1 MQRYPKYLSYLK
13 RLDVETLCSLEQ
25 TLIVMP
31 DSVRLER
38 FGCEVAIPQN
48 ELLRLLRLEMQ
59 ERIEARHI
67 DLEAL
72 LNWLERIS
80 DKKERI
86 ELYFHLARCSRCT
99 EKIWQE
105 YLPQISESLKQSIDR
120 EFLTIVDEQRKRKQ
134 QEHKTVEKEVEERKR
149 ISSKDPTLK
158 VKIPA
163 ILQSIRHFKDA
174 EQKAISNGYRVDNFA
189 KVKAALMTVKMLIEQ
204 HIDKIKVLMK
214 KTVSKKL
221 ARKIAVS
228 TAAILAIAAVLS
240 TGFYIWE
247 KKKTVE
253 GVEVVGKPS
262 QLYRSAFT
270 VLGENPIQLAQ
281 LYEEA
286 SQKLKQAPE
295 DVNLL
300 LNRAAVAEKL
310 HLYNRA
316 IEDYEQALLKTS
328 DALIQEDVRKRVEQL
343 HATTNQSTS
352 SEATKY
358 EQLDKLINGYLQ
370 ARRKKDR
377 KQAESNLAEAK
388 VVAASIFKENSDK
401 VGIDLVDF
409 YSKVS
414 LEAGKEL
421 LEARLQT
428 EEVSKVVATD
438 LFQDSIN
445 KLEKAKAV
453 FVKYNAVAD
462 IQSTSAILAKFL
474 PKAGQLADARMEIDG
489 SINEAKEKQY
499 TFIYTRFL
507 YLDAELNIYERKE
520 QEALRKCLEVLS
532 LCKDKQLEKFSL
544 YPLIPLS
551 YLYLESGKNELA
563 FEKAVEGIGISIKY
577 RHHAFASQFF
587 QNAGL
592 AATGMNSMLLAET
605 LLQNSVD
612 ICAKE
617 NLIAYGV
624 VAKVALANVL
634 AYQQNISTAI
644 KLIEETKYKDLGMV
658 VDITA
663 RKQLQLRVLG
673 YEGKVYGLA
682 KEFIRAEN
690 AYKNAIETSKELG
703 YKDFITI
710 GQWRKGLAE
719 ALIKQGRIEEGIRE
733 LNLANQELKKVS
745 EGLHPER
752 ENPILDFS
760 FSGKKIDELM
770 KSAQEDLIQP

>member
-59 ERIEARHI
+59 ERIEARHV

-240 TGFYIWE
+240 TGFYIWA

-262 QLYRSAFT
+262 QLYRSAFA

-377 KQAESNLAEAK
+377 KQVESNLAEAK

-445 KLEKAKAV
+445 KLERAKAV

-462 IQSTSAILAKFL
+462 IEQNVALFAKFAV
-474 PKAGQLADARMEIDG
+474 KAGQVDNAEKEVGAW
-489 SINEAKEKQY
+489 INSVKEKQHIFNEAQFLCY
-499 TFIYTRFL
+499 QAQIAIFRGEDKLAVKKATESIELCKKIGAEKFILSPLFLLSSIYCEFKEGNLALSASAEGLLRSFKYQNKAFISQFLHFSGVASAEMGLLEVSQAFLEGSVKISDSENFLAYASLSKCFLATVLAHKGQFSKSLDLIENTRIYDVGKTTDPLAKKAMLLRVNGYSGKIYGIMKNFSKAEQAYRETL
-507 YLDAELNIYERKE
+507 YLSEELSYKNPIGQGELRKGLGE
-520 QEALRKCLEVLS
+520 ALVAQGKQEEALREFNKAEEL
-532 LCKDKQLEKFSL
+532 FS
-544 YPLIPLS
+544 
-551 YLYLESGKNELA
+551 
-563 FEKAVEGIGISIKY
+563 KA
-577 RHHAFASQFF
+577 R
-587 QNAGL
+587 
-592 AATGMNSMLLAET
+592 
-605 LLQNSVD
+605 
-612 ICAKE
+612 
-617 NLIAYGV
+617 
-624 VAKVALANVL
+624 
-634 AYQQNISTAI
+634 
-644 KLIEETKYKDLGMV
+644 KDLEYPSNS
-658 VDITA
+658 IF
-663 RKQLQLRVLG
+663 K
-673 YEGKVYGLA
+673 
-682 KEFIRAEN
+682 
-690 AYKNAIETSKELG
+690 
-703 YKDFITI
+703 
-710 GQWRKGLAE
+710 
-719 ALIKQGRIEEGIRE
+719 
-733 LNLANQELKKVS
+733 
-745 EGLHPER
+745 
-752 ENPILDFS
+752 FS
-760 FSGKKIDELM
+760 FSQKSLKELIES
-770 KSAQEDLIQP
+770 KSVNP